1 MMKIYAPD
9 RFDRL
14 PDAILFDTDNT
25 LYPYDP
31 AHAAAQQAV
40 REKVST
46 TFSIR
51 PEEFDTAFKQARDEV
66 KSRLQHTA
74 SSHSRL
80 LYLQRMLEIMG
91 LGSQVLLALDFE
103 QTYWRTF
110 LSNAILFDD
119 VKELLDDL
127 RLLGIPTAIV
137 TDLTAQIQ
145 FRKVVYFGLDQY
157 FDYIV
162 TSEEAGFDKPHPA
175 PFTIALEKMRP
186 KGNTIWMIGDNPVND
201 IRGAARRS
209 MQLLCRRSTPAP
221 SRRRRKRPGSVFQ
234 QFFGV
239 TPSRRST
246 GAKAIMTSPNTSLH
260 AAIVDFCAR
269 ILPGPAFGP
278 GCRRQCFV
286 QEQWRAVDKGLRYL
300 ASRRCQPGNFR
311 ARRPGSSPIGH
322 RTG

>member
-1 MMKIYAPD
+1 MVKVYSSE

-31 AHAAAQQAV
+31 AHAAAYAAV
-40 REKVST
+40 RDKVVAR
-46 TFSIR
+46 FSIN
-51 PEEFDTAFKQARDEV
+51 PEQFDTAFKQARDEV
-66 KSRLQHTA
+66 KARLAHTA

-110 LSNAILFDD
+110 LSNAILFDE

-157 FDYIV
+157 FDFIV
-162 TSEEAGFDKPHPA
+162 TSEEAGFDKPHAA
-175 PFTIALEKMRP
+175 PFEIALQKMRP
-186 KGNTIWMIGDNPVND
+186 KGDRIWMIGDNPVND
-201 IRGAARRS
+201 IRGAREKINAITLQKVHEGTPVGAGADMPDASFGEFSELRR
-209 MQLLCRRSTPAP
+209 LIERL
-221 SRRRRKRPGSVFQ
+221 G
-234 QFFGV
+234 G
-239 TPSRRST
+239 
-246 GAKAIMTSPNTSLH
+246 
-260 AAIVDFCAR
+260 
-269 ILPGPAFGP
+269 
-278 GCRRQCFV
+278 
-286 QEQWRAVDKGLRYL
+286 DK
-300 ASRRCQPGNFR
+300 
-311 ARRPGSSPIGH
+311 
-322 RTG
+322 

>member
-1 MMKIYAPD
+1 MVKIYSKE

-31 AHAAAQQAV
+31 AHAAAQRAV
-40 REKVST
+40 REKVLK
-46 TFSIR
+46 TFSIKS
-51 PEEFDTAFKQARDEV
+51 EDFDKAFKQARQQV
-66 KSRLQHTA
+66 KARLKHTA

-110 LSNAILFDD
+110 LSNAILFDE

-145 FRKVVYFGLDQY
+145 FRKVVYFGLDHY

-162 TSEEAGFDKPHPA
+162 TSEEAGFDKPHEA
-175 PFTIALEKMRP
+175 PFKIAIEKMRP
-186 KGNTIWMIGDNPVND
+186 KGDLIWMIGDNPVND
-201 IRGAARRS
+201 IRGGREKINAVTLQKIHHGLELGVGENSPDAA
-209 MQLLCRRSTPAP
+209 
-221 SRRRRKRPGSVFQ
+221 FHE
-234 QFFGV
+234 FGELRTLV
-239 TPSRRST
+239 
-246 GAKAIMTSPNTSLH
+246 
-260 AAIVDFCAR
+260 AR
-269 ILPGPAFGP
+269 LG
-278 GCRRQCFV
+278 
-286 QEQWRAVDKGLRYL
+286 E
-300 ASRRCQPGNFR
+300 NN
-311 ARRPGSSPIGH
+311 
-322 RTG
+322 